1 MFRDFYQMQEEP
13 FGVTPDHRFLYL
25 GDSHREALAS
35 LYCGIEADRGF
46 MVLIAP
52 PGLGKTTLIFQL
64 IEKLRPDARTVFLFQ
79 TQCNSRELIQFLLN
93 DLGVDVNGME
103 TVAMHNKLNQILLQE
118 RQAGRRFVL
127 IVDEAQNLDPSV
139 LETIRLLSN
148 FETSQSKLLQILLV
162 GQPQLARK
170 LASSSLEQLQQ
181 RISMFAKVE
190 PFSTEETARYI
201 AHRLKVA
208 GYAGGELFTSGALEI
223 IKDHSKGV
231 PRNINRLCFSALSL
245 GCAMGRKRIDDE
257 MMREV
262 VADLDVESHE
272 RGSQNNQLAL
282 VPVNGLHMDRSTSRV
297 PETTDSPVIS
307 YPVAPGSRL
316 PRWALGLAGLAAS
329 IAIAVGLVSYSHGG
343 LGRFLPG
350 KTAASTTTANP
361 SPSMHGSAQ
370 AAPAPI
376 PVSSPNA
383 TPVAAPT
390 VTTPPPATPAVDT
403 QAGPDNEPKTVKVVV
418 RPGETLQQIALRTLG
433 QNDGQ
438 ILKQIQQLNPRMT
451 NPDHIEAE
459 QEIRLPQ
466 ISKASNPPPGAGTN
480 DLSRK
485 Y

>member
-1 MFRDFYQMQEEP
+1 MFLDFYQMRDEP
-13 FGVTPDHRFLYL
+13 FGVTPDPRFLYL

-64 IEKLRPDARTVFLFQ
+64 IEKLRPDTRTVFLFQ

-93 DLGVDVNGME
+93 DLGVDINGME

-118 RQAGRRFVL
+118 RVAGRRFVL
-127 IVDEAQNLDPSV
+127 IVDEAQNLDPGV

-148 FETSQSKLLQILLV
+148 FETSQAKLLQILLV

-190 PFSTEETARYI
+190 PFSPEETARYV

-208 GYAGGELFTSGALEI
+208 GYAGGELFTAGAMEI
-223 IKDHSKGV
+223 IKDRSKGV

-245 GCAMGRKRIDDE
+245 ACAMGRKRVDTE

-262 VADLDVESHE
+262 VADLDVESREQESPH
-272 RGSQNNQLAL
+272 QLML
-282 VPVNGLHMDRSTSRV
+282 GPRV
-297 PETTDSPVIS
+297 SSPAETADSPVIS
-307 YPVAPGSRL
+307 YPASSDSRFPGWV
-316 PRWALGLAGLAAS
+316 PGIGGVAAS
-329 IAIAVGLVSYSHGG
+329 VAIAVGLLSYSHSRIWRV
-343 LGRFLPG
+343 LSGRP
-350 KTAASTTTANP
+350 AASAIILNS
-361 SPSMHGSAQ
+361 SPGPRGSAQ
-370 AAPAPI
+370 SAAPAPSPASSQNGKTVDAP
-376 PVSSPNA
+376 PV
-383 TPVAAPT
+383 T
-390 VTTPPPATPAVDT
+390 TTPPSPPSVHT
-403 QAGPDNEPKTVKVVV
+403 QAPADDEPKTVKVVV

-433 QNDGQ
+433 QDDSQ
-438 ILKQIQQLNPRMT
+438 ILKQIQQLNPRLT
-451 NPDHIEAE
+451 NPDHIEAD

-466 ISKASNPPPGAGTN
+466 ISKATNPPPAAGAN
-480 DLSRK
+480 YVSRK
-485 Y
+485 N

>member
-118 RQAGRRFVL
+118 RLAGRRFVL
-127 IVDEAQNLDPSV
+127 IVDEAQNLDPGV

-190 PFSTEETARYI
+190 PFSADETARYI

-208 GYAGGELFTSGALEI
+208 GYTGGELFTSGAMEI
-223 IKDHSKGV
+223 IKDRSKGV
-231 PRNINRLCFSALSL
+231 PRNINRLCFSGLSL
-245 GCAMGRKRIDDE
+245 GCALGRKRIDAD

-262 VADLDVESHE
+262 VADLDVESHQRE
-272 RGSQNNQLAL
+272 APHQLMLA
-282 VPVNGLHMDRSTSRV
+282 PSVNS
-297 PETTDSPVIS
+297 PAETAADIPVIS
-307 YPVAPGSRL
+307 YPAASNSRL
-316 PRWALGLAGLAAS
+316 PRWAMGIAGVAAS
-329 IAIAVGLVSYSHGG
+329 IAIAVGLVSYSHGWI
-343 LGRFLPG
+343 GRYLPA
-350 KTAASTTTANP
+350 KTAPAATIP
-361 SPSMHGSAQ
+361 SPSPSSQGSAQ

-376 PVSSPNA
+376 PVSSSNA
-383 TPVAAPT
+383 TTVDAPPV
-390 VTTPPPATPAVDT
+390 ATPAPPSPSVDT
-403 QAGPDNEPKTVKVVV
+403 QAPSGDEPKTVKVVV

-433 QNDGQ
+433 QNDSQ
-438 ILKQIQQLNPRMT
+438 ILKQIQQLNPRLT
-451 NPDHIEAE
+451 NPDHIEAD

-466 ISKASNPPPGAGTN
+466 ISRTANPPSVAGTN

-485 Y
+485 N